1 MKVIKKTNGSIII
14 KGINFKKGEE
24 VEVNQI
30 TFNYLK
36 KTFPNVF
43 DFVEDVKKEPEKP
56 KTKIKRGRKYVE

>member
-14 KGINFKKGEE
+14 KGMNFKKGEE

-43 DFVEDVKKEPEKP
+43 DFVEDIKKAP
-56 KTKIKRGRKYVE
+56 KTKAKRGRKSAE

>member
-1 MKVIKKTNGSIII
+1 MKVTKKTNGSIII
-14 KGINFKKGEE
+14 KGMNFKKGEE
-24 VEVNQI
+24 VGVNQV

-56 KTKIKRGRKYVE
+56 KTKTKRGRKSAE